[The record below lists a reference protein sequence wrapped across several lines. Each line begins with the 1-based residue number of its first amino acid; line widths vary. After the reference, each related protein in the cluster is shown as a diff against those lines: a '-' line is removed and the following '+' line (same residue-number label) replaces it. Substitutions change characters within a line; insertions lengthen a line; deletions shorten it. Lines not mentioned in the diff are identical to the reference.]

1 MKTQMSDKV
10 VSEINDCSCPQVIEH
25 FIGQQRVKEQVKVA
39 LEASWNDGSRFP
51 DTLALGSAGLGKT
64 ELSHLIAKEMG
75 TICKEALATNFKS
88 MSDLNAFLMEAQDGD
103 VCFLD
108 EIHELRKDLVVTLY
122 RAMENKKVFVNGASK
137 KTPYTI
143 PLNNFTLIGATTDYH
158 KLPKPL
164 RDRFKLT
171 LFFEFYRDEDIELI
185 LKNRSK
191 KLNWICEEQVF
202 SFMSQ
207 RSRGIPR
214 VGLRILEA
222 SRRVARSENL
232 DIITAK
238 HLNRS
243 CSLEGLDSMGLNKT
257 EREYLKILAEH
268 NSPVRLNSLAMQMG
282 TLSRNLSSNNV

>member
-1 MKTQMSDKV
+1 MNEKIV
-10 VSEINDCSCPQVIEH
+10 NEIGDCSSPQVIEQ
-25 FIGQQRVKEQVKVA
+25 FIGQQQVKEQVKVS

-75 TICKEALATNFKS
+75 TICKETLATNFKN

-143 PLNNFTLIGATTDYH
+143 PLNNFTLIAATTDFH
-158 KLPKPL
+158 TLPKSL

-171 LFFEFYRDEDIELI
+171 LYFEFYRDEDIELI
-185 LKNRSK
+185 LKNRTK
-191 KLNWICEEQVF
+191 KLNWTCEEQVF
-202 SFMSQ
+202 SFMSK
-207 RSRGIPR
+207 RGRGIPR

-222 SRRVARSENL
+222 SRRVARSENS
-232 DIITAK
+232 DIITTK
-238 HLNRS
+238 HLNRACMLRRTGFYGS
-243 CSLEGLDSMGLNKT
+243 K
-257 EREYLKILAEH
+257 YY
-268 NSPVRLNSLAMQMG
+268 
-282 TLSRNLSSNNV
+282 